1 MSAADRPD
9 PRHRILGLA
18 LQLAAYAPVRKNKY
32 ACEVRVPWRPA
43 AGGRAGQP
51 GRVGHASAGR
61 EPLIRDDQSAVA
73 VEPQ

>member
-32 ACEVRVPWRPA
+32 ASRSGCRGA
-43 AGGRAGQP
+43 
-51 GRVGHASAGR
+51 
-61 EPLIRDDQSAVA
+61 
-73 VEPQ
+73 